1 MFSCSRN
8 DCENVDWV
16 VNNKRKQTNKKQ
28 HTLIYF
34 LNYLSDP
41 TYFPGRC
48 ADIVVK
54 GRSIGR
60 FGVLHPEVLTKFELN
75 MPCAALE
82 INIQDP
88 GLINRQNYEVKYG
101 HPGLIH

>member
-1 MFSCSRN
+1 MSQVKFL
-8 DCENVDWV
+8 
-16 VNNKRKQTNKKQ
+16 
-28 HTLIYF
+28 HTLI
-34 LNYLSDP
+34 LSLDISDP

-48 ADIVVK
+48 ADIMVK
-54 GRSIGR
+54 GKSIGR

-88 GLINRQNYEVKYG
+88 GLINRINYEVKYG